1 MAESTKPHE
10 KNFLVTRNMIEIDIP
25 MDLMEHQ
32 ENILAGMTLRQT
44 VFAVAGVAI
53 ISTSFFFTEKSI
65 VSEVASW
72 LSIILG
78 VPCFLFGFYKRDGM
92 PLEKFFALWME
103 SEVLGYSKRRYAS
116 KNMYYEL
123 IFKAAEK
130 QEAEDNK
137 HSRVLKKK
145 NNPVDRKGG
154 KK

>member
-1 MAESTKPHE
+1 
-10 KNFLVTRNMIEIDIP
+10 MIEIDIP

-103 SEVLGYSKRRYAS
+103 SEVLGYSKRRYGS

-137 HSRVLKKK
+137 QSRRVLKKK
-145 NNPVDRKGG
+145 NNSVRSKGG